1 MLFMSNLNFQR
12 YYSNIIIPN
21 KHRIISLALSNLFI
35 IDNILSSAHSVSSF
49 SRLEILILDNI
60 AAKHLENILNYVLS
74 LSKLCSLTIHAVDS
88 VENSNYF
95 YRKIFKLPVLKYC
108 KVSFA
113 TNSNIESLSMSNNEY
128 SPIEDLIIE
137 NTVNFDALDR
147 LVSYPVQFLRI
158 STEDDIEYLDGNRWE
173 QLILSYMAH
182 LRVFHMNHSNSILCN
197 DRIPLSFD
205 ILVKQFTSSFWIER
219 QCSFTHQND
228 WIGSITIE
236 ICFQWI
242 HIKINFNSVNHIHIC
257 YTQALNNCVN
267 YFPNV
272 TDLTLDDKF
281 DTSITTSLN
290 RIISLSRITKL
301 SNH

>member
-60 AAKHLENILNYVLS
+60 EAKHLENILNYVLS

-113 TNSNIESLSMSNNEY
+113 TNYNIESLPMSNNEY

-147 LVSYPVQFLRI
+147 LVSYVPELR
-158 STEDDIEYLDGNRWE
+158 
-173 QLILSYMAH
+173 H
-182 LRVFHMNHSNSILCN
+182 LEFR
-197 DRIPLSFD
+197 
-205 ILVKQFTSSFWIER
+205 
-219 QCSFTHQND
+219 
-228 WIGSITIE
+228 
-236 ICFQWI
+236 
-242 HIKINFNSVNHIHIC
+242 
-257 YTQALNNCVN
+257 
-267 YFPNV
+267 YFP
-272 TDLTLDDKF
+272 DE
-281 DTSITTSLN
+281 
-290 RIISLSRITKL
+290 RKL
-301 SNH
+301 SETA